1 MTRILHG
8 LYGVLVAFQFAQ
20 MTLILTPYCEAVGD
34 YAKNQEQF
42 KLTSL
47 R

>member
-8 LYGVLVAFQFAQ
+8 LYGVLVALQFAQ
-20 MTLILTPYCEAVGD
+20 MTLILTPYCEITGE
-34 YAKNQEQF
+34 YSRNQ
-42 KLTSL
+42 KLLKPTSF